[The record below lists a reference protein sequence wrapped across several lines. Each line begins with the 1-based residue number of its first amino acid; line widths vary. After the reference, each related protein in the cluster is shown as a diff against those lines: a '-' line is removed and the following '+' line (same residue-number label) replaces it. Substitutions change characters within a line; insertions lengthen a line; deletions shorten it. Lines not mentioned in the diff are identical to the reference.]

1 MDVKTRIKMVD
12 DLTNDISEKLGQL
25 TRQGALSVSDSV
37 KIIKIIS
44 DKQFEWMKNNF
55 TPSEI
60 NEFISE

>member
-37 KIIKIIS
+37 KIIKIII